1 MSKNMRESDDFAMRE
16 LHAVRTQCP
25 VLEDMRCLDPNAT
38 AEVEQVILTKSKA
51 LFITMQDVRN
61 LRRSNMSLNLEK
73 VAHKDKL
80 ESLRRT
86 KNHECF
92 WSSIVAFL
100 VGACITG
107 LLILA
112 VAS

>member
-1 MSKNMRESDDFAMRE
+1 MSENTRERDDFAMRE
-16 LHAVRTQCP
+16 LHAVRASCP

-38 AEVEQVILTKSKA
+38 AEVEQVILNKSKA

-61 LRRSNMSLNLEK
+61 LRRATI
-73 VAHKDKL
+73 AHKDKL

-86 KNHECF
+86 KNQECF
-92 WSSIVAFL
+92 WSSLVAFL

-107 LLILA
+107 VLILT